1 MVLLFRYE
9 AIEDSKDGSFKL
21 AEVRATDYVTD
32 VHLDLEE
39 WVGNNAVG
47 DVQEIRSQLSA

>member
-9 AIEDSKDGSFKL
+9 AIEESKDGSLKL